1 MARFNAQLPTEL
13 INALEKLSKDTNEMA
28 KEMTHSAAE
37 IVEENIKERI
47 PKVFDNPKAKLMP
60 LVQCLKVT
68 NPYLTPSD
76 DGINTKVA
84 FYGYFINRYGKE
96 VPAPLVAQVRE
107 YGSYGKNITRIQK
120 SIGRKL
126 SDKEYEDLIKD
137 KKGGVAKRPF
147 IRPSFDES
155 QIVAAMEMVQEKY
168 LPKD

>member
-37 IVEENIKERI
+37 VVEENIKERI

-96 VPAPLVAQVRE
+96 VPAPLVAQARE
-107 YGSYGKNITRIQK
+107 YGTSKG
-120 SIGRKL
+120 
-126 SDKEYEDLIKD
+126 EA
-137 KKGGVAKRPF
+137 KKPF
-147 IRPSFDES
+147 IRPAFKKAEIT
-155 QIVAAMEMVQEKY
+155 QAMLKVQERY
-168 LPKD
+168 IKDE